1 MCWITVWLLKEGDK
15 LMARKNQLVLM
26 LLTIGVFGI
35 LNTEMGIVGILPS
48 IADHFH
54 VSISK
59 AGLLVSLFA
68 LAVAIS
74 GPIVPLLFSGF
85 NRKKVLLLVLG
96 VFVLGNIVSIFA
108 SSFAVLLLARVI
120 PAFLHP
126 VYVSIALTAAAA
138 SVPKEEAP
146 KAISIVFM
154 GVTGGMVLGSP
165 ISSYIASSASI
176 EMAMLYFTIVNVI
189 AFIAILFVP
198 SMPVEEKLSYG
209 SQLNALKRSFTWLSI
224 AAVIFINAAMYGVS
238 SYLAVYLAAITHI
251 PGKAISFMLF
261 VFGGASIIGNILAGR
276 LLTKSTAKSVVSFPF
291 VLGAVYLLFI
301 MMGRL
306 AVPMALIM
314 FVFGIAVAVGNNISQ
329 YCIASAAPEAPEF
342 SNGLFLASGN
352 IGVTI
357 GTTAGGWLITG
368 MGTQAV
374 IAGGFLFLSLSL
386 IFILLRNRI
395 GQPGGFQ
402 SDRL

>member
-1 MCWITVWLLKEGDK
+1 
-15 LMARKNQLVLM
+15 MARRNQLVLM

-54 VSISK
+54 VSIAK

-74 GPIVPLLFSGF
+74 GPILPLLFSGF

-138 SVPKEEAP
+138 SVPKEEAQ

-251 PGKAISFMLF
+251 PGKTISFMLF
-261 VFGGASIIGNILAGR
+261 VFGGASIMGNILAGR

-368 MGTQAV
+368 MGTHYV

>member
-1 MCWITVWLLKEGDK
+1 
-15 LMARKNQLVLM
+15 MARKNQLVLI

-96 VFVLGNIVSIFA
+96 TFVLGNIVSLLA
-108 SSFAVLLLARVI
+108 SSFSVLLLARII

-138 SVPKEEAP
+138 SVPKEEAQ

-395 GQPGGFQ
+395 GQPAGFQ

>member
-1 MCWITVWLLKEGDK
+1 
-15 LMARKNQLVLM
+15 MARKKQLVLM

-54 VSISK
+54 VSIAK

-74 GPIVPLLFSGF
+74 GPILPLLFSGF

-251 PGKAISFMLF
+251 PGKTISFMLF
-261 VFGGASIIGNILAGR
+261 VFGGASIMGNILAGR

-291 VLGAVYLLFI
+291 VLAAVYLLFI

-368 MGTQAV
+368 MGTPYV

-395 GQPGGFQ
+395 GQPAGFQ

>member
-1 MCWITVWLLKEGDK
+1 
-15 LMARKNQLVLM
+15 MARKNQLVLI

-96 VFVLGNIVSIFA
+96 TFVLGNIVSLLA
-108 SSFAVLLLARVI
+108 SSFSVLLLARII

-138 SVPKEEAP
+138 SVPKEEAQ

-189 AFIAILFVP
+189 AFIAILFAP

-395 GQPGGFQ
+395 GQPAGFQ